1 MKGSV
6 GTTTSIYHTRL
17 PRQWKLERM
26 CGENLSREARR
37 RLRWMDHY
45 RRCGNASLT
54 CRYYG
59 ISRTTFYKWWRRFK
73 KRGLPG
79 LEELSRAPKRRRESA
94 IPWEA
99 VELVVNLRREYPAW
113 SRHKIAVIL
122 KRDHG
127 ISLSSSSV
135 GRILKRKGLYEER
148 QAKKRRAAAR
158 RRAKRRRAERL
169 LRDLYPGSLIQVDT
183 KRLCVFGTTY
193 YQFTA
198 VDSFSRLSFI
208 RIFGSSSSRSGRRFL
223 EELRDFLPFRIHA
236 VQTDNGS
243 EYLKEFEKELQEAGV
258 DHYFTYPR
266 CPQQN
271 ARVERKIQSS
281 QYEYWDHRLWGKDLE
296 ELNHMADEWN
306 YIYNHVRPHQSLG
319 YLTPAEFLRQWQE
332 ERQRRDKVFTM

>member
-1 MKGSV
+1 ME
-6 GTTTSIYHTRL
+6 T
-17 PRQWKLERM
+17 
-26 CGENLSREARR
+26 GEDVRREP
-37 RLRWMDHY
+37 
-45 RRCGNASLT
+45 
-54 CRYYG
+54 
-59 ISRTTFYKWWRRFK
+59 
-73 KRGLPG
+73 LPG
-79 LEELSRAPKRRRESA
+79 GEKEAALDGPLPKMRQCLPHLPLLRHLPHHLLQVVAEVQEKRPPRTGGALPGPQEEKGKRHPLGGGGAGGQPQKGVPRLVQAQDSGNLKEGPRHLAILLLGGPDSQKERPLRGAPGEKE
-94 IPWEA
+94 
-99 VELVVNLRREYPAW
+99 
-113 SRHKIAVIL
+113 
-122 KRDHG
+122 
-127 ISLSSSSV
+127 
-135 GRILKRKGLYEER
+135 
-148 QAKKRRAAAR
+148 AAAR

-332 ERQRRDKVFTM
+332 EKQRRDKVFTM